1 MAMLNSQRV
10 MEIWYRMCGDRVL
23 IWIIPMICVSG
34 RCGIWINDE
43 QIRFWCGSMAY
54 MWEYLDLGEYIYN
67 IIYGIYMIYIYIWD
81 IQWGNLHGNME
92 QVIPK
97 TWFWG
102 SAWWFLS
109 MDFQLSRWVDDPQW
123 HKSSFFFGLTTPTR
137 DGVWKTNHFTRIEWG
152 FTGIYI
158 YYIHIYKTIWRTS
171 HKRQVK
177 GSGIVSFRNF
187 SGRIPCLAKCTLW

>member
-1 MAMLNSQRV
+1 MVFFESWFKDHPNDL
-10 MEIWYRMCGDRVL
+10 C
-23 IWIIPMICVSG
+23 
-34 RCGIWINDE
+34 RCGIWINGVFDVG
-43 QIRFWCGSMAY
+43 IFRFRGITIYIILY
-54 MWEYLDLGEYIYN
+54 MGYIW
-67 IIYGIYMIYIYIWD
+67 YIYIWD

-109 MDFQLSRWVDDPQW
+109 MDFQLSRWVDGPQW

-152 FTGIYI
+152 FTGIYIYI